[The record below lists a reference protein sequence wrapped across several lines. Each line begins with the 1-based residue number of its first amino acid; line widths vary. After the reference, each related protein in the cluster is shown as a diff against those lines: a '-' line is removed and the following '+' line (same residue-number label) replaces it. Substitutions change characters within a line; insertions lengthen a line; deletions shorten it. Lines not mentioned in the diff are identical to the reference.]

1 MVFRLPPPAPPK
13 RYHVASTD
21 EYASFFLLL
30 RSCHVTITVEW
41 YVVPRPPPLQSLPRG
56 EYSGA
61 AFCSDLRRSQ
71 HATRVES
78 KGGFW
83 NVVPKSTLGP
93 PRQSLERRSKVHFRA
108 PKADFGTP
116 LSHGKVADRLP
127 TSLSPTLS
135 FKFPERPQRNFKMFS
150 ATFILVVPAYPLLHG
165 RGAER
170 LPASLFPHAVLQVS
184 VEDQEKL

>member
-1 MVFRLPPPAPPK
+1 MFFRLPPPAPPK

-41 YVVPRPPPLQSLPRG
+41 YVVPPLQSLPRG

-78 KGGFW
+78 KDGFW
-83 NVVPKSTLGP
+83 NVVPNPPWDPPGRVWNAVPKSTLGP
-93 PRQSLERRSKVHFRA
+93 QRRILGRRYNIRFKQPKVDFGTPFQNPLLWSPKRSFERRSKIHSRA
-108 PKADFGTP
+108 RKTSFG
-116 LSHGKVADRLP
+116 R
-127 TSLSPTLS
+127 
-135 FKFPERPQRNFKMFS
+135 
-150 ATFILVVPAYPLLHG
+150 
-165 RGAER
+165 
-170 LPASLFPHAVLQVS
+170 
-184 VEDQEKL
+184 